1 MQEIYVDLRET
12 PPPCAVSP
20 ADLAELAPVPILVC
34 DLGKRRIRYAN
45 PACAALAGRG
55 ADELVGSPLAELL
68 RPSASPLPTGATGT
82 SSGLPAGEYAL
93 HRSTARPGRAG
104 EDQPTAGPGRA
115 PEDEPEQTSCFV
127 EARAS
132 EVTFDGLPCAQVVL
146 FDITER
152 VDWEQRLVHQASHD
166 TLTGLPNAWYAD
178 LHLHRVLDAASEEP
192 DESTVDIEQLAVFFI
207 DLDGFKQINDVYGH
221 HVGDAVLRQTARRLR
236 AATSG
241 AELTARL
248 HGDEF
253 LAVCRVANAIHADYL
268 ARRIRQAL
276 ARPIVVGRQTVGVT
290 ASVGIAVSTPGAADA
305 DRLLR
310 FADHRMYTD
319 KRRPLTSEAPA
330 AAPRATP
337 V

>member
-1 MQEIYVDLRET
+1 VREIYVELRES
-12 PPPCAVSP
+12 PPFAASP

-34 DLGKRRIRYAN
+34 DLDERLIRYAN
-45 PACAALAGRG
+45 PACAGLAGRDTG
-55 ADELVGSPLAELL
+55 ELLGSPVDELL
-68 RPSASPLPTGATGT
+68 RPSESPLPLAGPTGT
-82 SSGLPAGEYAL
+82 ADGLPSGEYAL
-93 HRSTARPGRAG
+93 GRS
-104 EDQPTAGPGRA
+104 
-115 PEDEPEQTSCFV
+115 EQVACYV
-127 EARAS
+127 EARATLI
-132 EVTFDGLPCAQVVL
+132 TFDERPCAHIVL

-152 VDWEQRLVHQASHD
+152 VTWERRLVHQASHD
-166 TLTGLPNAWYAD
+166 TLTGLPNAWYAGV
-178 LHLHRVLDAASEEP
+178 HLHRMLGTEP
-192 DESTVDIEQLAVFFI
+192 DESTMDIDQLAVFFI

-236 AATSG
+236 TAATG

-276 ARPIVVGRQTVGVT
+276 ARPITVGQQTVGVT
-290 ASVGIAVSTPGAADA
+290 ASVGIAVSTPGTVDA

-319 KRRPLTSEAPA
+319 KRRPGSVAGSTHPAGENQVTSAAPV
-330 AAPRATP
+330 AAPRAAP
-337 V
+337 VS